1 MWLWMWWY
9 VLKEKSGG
17 EYPSLNFLY
26 SGEKTVIEKRRK
38 GIYCFG
44 EKNTRRVLVCKRKIF
59 LAVLEKIY
67 DDSRHFGLLFDY
79 VHCAFIFLAD
89 AIDRAIAYTDRT
101 GFGVACI

>member
-1 MWLWMWWY
+1 MWWY

-44 EKNTRRVLVCKRKIF
+44 EKNTRCVLVCKRKIF

-67 DDSRHFGLLFDY
+67 DDSRHFGLLFDN
-79 VHCAFIFLAD
+79 VHRAYDLLACACFWQASYPNGEGAFFARL
-89 AIDRAIAYTDRT
+89 
-101 GFGVACI
+101 